1 MRSLYLRIFLTCCGT
16 LFVALC
22 CFFVISLNVG
32 LERSSKNFKRVFALE
47 LDIAEQIYNDHGPQ
61 ALAAFLREQDEAFD
75 SRHFVVDAEGRDI
88 LTGKDLHD
96 VMARRKPKSW
106 TRRMYHLVSNTEA
119 TFITPSPTGRLSTV
133 TITRPW
139 SNSRAQFP
147 YYLGVLIVVSVL
159 NALVAARI
167 VSALQN
173 IARTAQ
179 QFGEGDLEA
188 RVTGAERQDEVGL
201 VSQAFNKMADRIHA
215 LVVSERRLL
224 QDVSHEIRSPLT
236 RLSFAIEL
244 AQNSEDTNA
253 AFALVRRQV
262 NTLKGLATSLLQ
274 ITRASDGRPLRAN
287 EPVALGGL
295 VNDVV
300 EANGLNAL
308 QKRCRVVVERLT
320 NSAVVTGDRALLT
333 RVLDNVL
340 RNAIE
345 YSPLDSRID
354 VEVRQEG
361 GEAVLAVRDYGSGV
375 PDVMLANIFEPFF
388 RVDESRESSTGGLGL
403 GLAIVKRSV
412 LLHGGSVTANN
423 AEPGLLITVRLPMAS
438 SNDDTSS
445 GGMRRAVSQETD
457 LVA

>member
-1 MRSLYLRIFLTCCGT
+1 MVRQKPKTWTERIFYR
-16 LFVALC
+16 
-22 CFFVISLNVG
+22 IY
-32 LERSSKNFKRVFALE
+32 RS
-47 LDIAEQIYNDHGPQ
+47 
-61 ALAAFLREQDEAFD
+61 
-75 SRHFVVDAEGRDI
+75 
-88 LTGKDLHD
+88 
-96 VMARRKPKSW
+96 
-106 TRRMYHLVSNTEA
+106 VSNTES
-119 TFITPSPTGRLSTV
+119 TLLTPSPTGQFTTV

-147 YYLGVLIVVSVL
+147 YYLGILIVVSVL
-159 NALVAARI
+159 NAVVAARI

-224 QDVSHEIRSPLT
+224 QDVSHEIRSPLA

-244 AQNSEDTNA
+244 AQNSDDSQA
-253 AFALVRRQV
+253 AFALVRRQIH
-262 NTLKGLATSLLQ
+262 TLKELATSLLQ

-287 EPVALGGL
+287 EWIALGGL

-308 QKRCRVVVERLT
+308 QRRCRVVVERFT
-320 NSAVVTGDRALLT
+320 DSAVVIGDRALLT

-345 YSPLDSRID
+345 YSPMDSRVD
-354 VEVRQEG
+354 VEVRQER
-361 GEAVLAVRDYGSGV
+361 GEVVIAVRDYGSGV
-375 PDVMLANIFEPFF
+375 PDVMLASIFEPFF

-403 GLAIVKRSV
+403 GLAIVKRTV

-423 AEPGLLITVRLPMAS
+423 AEPGLLVTVRLPMAA
-438 SNDDTSS
+438 SNDETLS
-445 GGMRRAVSQETD
+445 GGIRSGTLPEETNR
-457 LVA
+457 VA